1 MTRSDTEDEHIP
13 RERTIL
19 GLLSEADLVERLR
32 SGNGAEG
39 PAARELQRRHLP
51 AVVGYAR
58 LYTVSGPAGR
68 QLADEA
74 LFRAVGEVREGVD
87 PSGTWR
93 HHALTHVGE
102 AALGWAADDRRE
114 WLRPD
119 FLAWVRTADVS
130 GGSKSP
136 NAMISAFYQ
145 LPERLRSALWYAVVD
160 DEPHSDVATHL
171 GTPSGVV
178 PDLAAKA
185 QVAMRDAYVQ
195 EHLSRRGT
203 AECRG
208 FKRIIEAAARAREGD
223 RHPDLAAHLTRCI
236 DCGVLLSGLT
246 GLSGSPRT
254 LLAEE
259 LLMWGGAAYTER
271 VATRGTPETKPLEQ
285 STAPGADRRATT
297 QLDVHAVLGEV
308 SNGPGR
314 PGSAH
319 RSFSGHRTV
328 KAAGGMAAVVAVA
341 AVAAVAAHDVLP
353 ESWKVSGLV
362 RPEPSRT
369 ADPSPSSSPSR
380 PADGAP
386 SGGPTPDPGRKAP
399 APVPVGKP
407 SQIVHA
413 ATGLCLDVENQVVD
427 KRVSAVAA
435 PCGSGATQRWTFDTD
450 GHLHNE
456 ADSDFCLKVGGDSAV
471 VGIRPCTSDDPEKR
485 SRMTFVISENGAIRS
500 KPQSDQVIVPV
511 ATSANEVRPL
521 VLKKSSGVGDERWGT
536 RPVAAEEVS
545 PLPAASA
552 S

>member
-13 RERTIL
+13 RERATP

-32 SGNGAEG
+32 SGTEGEG
-39 PAARELQRRHLP
+39 PAVRELRRRHLP
-51 AVVGYAR
+51 AVVGYAQ
-58 LYTVSGPAGR
+58 LHTVSGQAGR

-74 LFRAVGEVREGVD
+74 FFRAVEEVCEGVD

-102 AALGWAADDRRE
+102 AAFVWALDDRRE

-119 FLAWVRTADVS
+119 FLAWVHTADVG
-130 GGSKSP
+130 GGSRAP
-136 NAMISAFYQ
+136 NAMIRAFYQ

-160 DEPHSDVATHL
+160 DEPYSEVATHL
-171 GTPSGVV
+171 GTTSGVV

-185 QVAMRDAYVQ
+185 QVAMRDAYAQ

-208 FKRIIEAAARAREGD
+208 FRRIIEAAAQARGGD
-223 RHPDLAAHLTRCI
+223 RHPDLAAHLARCT
-236 DCGVLLSGLT
+236 DCEVLLSGLT

-254 LLAEE
+254 LLAEG

-271 VATRGTPETKPLEQ
+271 VPMRGTPEPKPLEQ
-285 STAPGADRRATT
+285 STAPGADGRESR
-297 QLDVHAVLGEV
+297 LDVHAALGED

-314 PGSAH
+314 PGPAR
-319 RSFSGHRTV
+319 RSVPGHRTV

-341 AVAAVAAHDVLP
+341 AVAAVTAHDVMP
-353 ESWKVSGLV
+353 GSWNVTGLV
-362 RPEPSRT
+362 RPQPSQP
-369 ADPSPSSSPSR
+369 ADPSPSSTPSR
-380 PADGAP
+380 SADGSPA
-386 SGGPTPDPGRKAP
+386 GGPTPGPGRKAP
-399 APVPVGKP
+399 APVPVGEP

-413 ATGLCLDVENQVVD
+413 STGLCLDVENQVVD

-471 VGIRPCTSDDPEKR
+471 VGIRPCASDDPEKR
-485 SRMTFVISENGAIRS
+485 SRMTFVISESGAIQS
-500 KPQSDQVIVPV
+500 KPLSDQVIVPV
-511 ATSANEVRPL
+511 ATSSGEVRPL
-521 VLKKSSGVGDERWGT
+521 VLKASSGVGDERWGT
-536 RPVAAEEVS
+536 RPVAAAGAS
-545 PLPAASA
+545 PLPVASA

>member
-13 RERTIL
+13 REGAIP

-32 SGNGAEG
+32 SRTEAER
-39 PAARELQRRHLP
+39 PAVRELQRRHLP
-51 AVVGYAR
+51 VVAGYAQ
-58 LYTVSGPAGR
+58 LFTVSAPSGR

-74 LFRAVGEVREGVD
+74 FFRAVEEVCEGVD

-102 AALGWAADDRRE
+102 AALDWAADERRE

-119 FLAWVRTADVS
+119 FLAWVHTADVS
-130 GGSKSP
+130 RGSKSP

-160 DEPHSDVATHL
+160 DEPYSEVATHL
-171 GTPSGVV
+171 GTTSGAV

-185 QVAMRDAYVQ
+185 QVAMRDAYAQ

-208 FKRIIEAAARAREGD
+208 FKRIIEAAAQARGGD
-223 RHPDLAAHLTRCI
+223 RHPDLAAHLTRCV

-254 LLAEE
+254 LLAEG
-259 LLMWGGAAYTER
+259 LLMWGGGAYTER
-271 VATRGTPETKPLEQ
+271 VPTRGTPETKPLEQ
-285 STAPGADRRATT
+285 GTEPGAGGRESR
-297 QLDVHAVLGEV
+297 LDVHAALGEV

-314 PGSAH
+314 PGPAH
-319 RSFSGHRTV
+319 RSVPGHRTV
-328 KAAGGMAAVVAVA
+328 KAAGGMAAMVAVA
-341 AVAAVAAHDVLP
+341 AVAAVASHDVLP
-353 ESWKVSGLV
+353 ESWNVSGLV
-362 RPEPSRT
+362 RPQPSRP
-369 ADPSPSSSPSR
+369 ADPSPSSTPSR
-380 PADGAP
+380 SADGTP
-386 SGGPTPDPGRKAP
+386 SGGPNTDPGREAP
-399 APVPVGKP
+399 APVPVGTP

-413 ATGLCLDVENQVVD
+413 STGLCLDVENQVVD

-471 VGIRPCTSDDPEKR
+471 VGIRPCTSDDPDKR
-485 SRMTFVISENGAIRS
+485 SRMTFVISENGAIHS

-511 ATSANEVRPL
+511 ATSSDEVRQL
-521 VLKKSSGVGDERWGT
+521 VLKESSGVGDERWGT
-536 RPVAAEEVS
+536 RPVGATGAS

>member
-1 MTRSDTEDEHIP
+1 MTRSDTEDELIP
-13 RERTIL
+13 RGRAIL
-19 GLLSEADLVERLR
+19 RLLSEADLVERLR
-32 SGNGAEG
+32 SGTEAEG
-39 PAARELQRRHLP
+39 PAVRELQRRHLP
-51 AVVGYAR
+51 VVVGYAQ
-58 LYTVSGPAGR
+58 LHTVSAPAGR

-74 LFRAVGEVREGVD
+74 FFRAVEEVCEGVD

-102 AALGWAADDRRE
+102 AALRWAADDRRE

-119 FLAWVRTADVS
+119 FLAWARTADTG
-130 GGSKSP
+130 GGSTSP

-160 DEPHSDVATHL
+160 EEPYSEVATHL
-171 GTPSGVV
+171 GTTSGAV

-208 FKRIIEAAARAREGD
+208 FRRLVEAAARARGGD
-223 RHPDLAAHLTRCI
+223 RHPDLSAHLALCV
-236 DCGVLLSGLT
+236 DCGALLSGLT
-246 GLSGSPRT
+246 GLSGSPRS
-254 LLAEE
+254 LLAEG
-259 LLMWGGAAYTER
+259 LLMWGGVAYTER
-271 VATRGTPETKPLEQ
+271 VPTRGTPETKPLEQ
-285 STAPGADRRATT
+285 GTAHGSDGRTT
-297 QLDVHAVLGEV
+297 QPDVDAALGEV
-308 SNGPGR
+308 PNGPGR
-314 PGSAH
+314 RGPAH
-319 RSFSGHRTV
+319 RSGSGHRTV
-328 KAAGGMAAVVAVA
+328 KVAGGVAAVVAVA
-341 AVAAVAAHDVLP
+341 AVAAVAASDVLP
-353 ESWKVSGLV
+353 ESWNVSGLV
-362 RPEPSRT
+362 RPQPSRP
-369 ADPSPSSSPSR
+369 ADPSPSSTPSR
-380 PADGAP
+380 SAGGSP

-399 APVPVGKP
+399 GPVPVGEP

-413 ATGLCLDVENQVVD
+413 ATGLCLDVENQLVD

-435 PCGSGATQRWTFDTD
+435 PCGSGATQRWTYDSD

-456 ADSDFCLKVGGDSAV
+456 ADSDYCLKVGGDSAV

-485 SRMTFVISENGAIRS
+485 SRMTFVISENGAIQS

-511 ATSANEVRPL
+511 TTSSDEERPL
-521 VLKKSSGVGDERWGT
+521 VLKESSGAGDERWGT
-536 RPVAAEEVS
+536 RPVGGTGAS